1 MKSILYQLYKGE
13 IDPRMRYE
21 PFLREHK
28 DLLHE
33 QSIRYDWI
41 RKALEKM
48 DPKYGKAF
56 NEMSDARYLEM
67 EWDIAYMFL
76 DGFRL
81 GIKIMAEVYQTDLVA
96 EGYDYE
102 TE

>member
-1 MKSILYQLYKGE
+1 MKSVLYQLYKGE
-13 IDPRMRYE
+13 LDPRGRYE

-33 QSIRYDWI
+33 QSIRYSWI
-41 RKALEKM
+41 GEALEKL
-48 DPKYGKAF
+48 DPKYKKAF

-76 DGFRL
+76 DGLRL
-81 GIKIMAEVYQTDLVA
+81 GMKIMAEVYQTDLEA
-96 EGYDYE
+96 DNYSFDE
-102 TE
+102 